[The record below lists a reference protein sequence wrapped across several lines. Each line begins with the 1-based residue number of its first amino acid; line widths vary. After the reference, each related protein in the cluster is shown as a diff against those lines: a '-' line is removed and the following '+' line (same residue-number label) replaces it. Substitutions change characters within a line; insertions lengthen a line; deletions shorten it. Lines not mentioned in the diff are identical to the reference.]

1 MVALSDKYIV
11 GLAAEMLRDKGIIS
25 SHTTTAAM
33 GRDER
38 SALAIVP
45 LASDGSTRRFWRFSL
60 EKKAL
65 AIAVAPLTPSET
77 ECRESRAAW
86 YIGNHLFKNRC
97 AVPELYG
104 WNEESGLLLFED
116 LGDQRLHGI
125 VAGED
130 AAEPE
135 QVREQYKEVVR
146 QLAAMQVRG
155 GRGFDPS
162 WCWDGGCYDKDVMLK
177 KESGYFLQAFWTD
190 FLGEPVPGGIDE
202 EFVHLAERAAEAP
215 NGYFLHRDFQSR
227 NIMLTDS
234 RPRFIDFQGGRLG
247 PLGYDL
253 ASLLI
258 DPYCA
263 LSSSLQE
270 DLFDEYLREIKKYI
284 DLDSAVFH
292 EEFTLLA
299 LQRNLQI
306 IGAFSFLSRV
316 RRKTF
321 FAKYLKPALEAAE
334 HRMVDPVFSGLPLLK
349 KMVTQ
354 GLRCIEQL

>member
-11 GLAAEMLRDKGIIS
+11 GLAAEMLRDKGIVS
-25 SHTTTAAM
+25 SHGTTAVM
-33 GRDER
+33 NSDEPG
-38 SALAIVP
+38 SLTIVP
-45 LASDGSTRRFWRFSL
+45 LASDGSTRRFWRFSIAA
-60 EKKAL
+60 KAL

-86 YIGNHLFKNRC
+86 YIGNHLFESKC
-97 AVPELYG
+97 AVPEIYG
-104 WNEESGLLLFED
+104 WHEESGLLLFED
-116 LGDQRLHGI
+116 LGDQRLHGM
-125 VAGED
+125 VVGEG
-130 AAEPE
+130 AAEPT
-135 QVREQYKEVVR
+135 QISEQYKEIVR

-155 GRGFDPS
+155 GKGFDPS

-177 KESGYFLQAFWTD
+177 KESGYFLQAFWKD
-190 FLGEPVPGGIDE
+190 LLGEPVPGGIEE
-202 EFVHLAERAAEAP
+202 EFAYLAECAAKAP
-215 NGYFLHRDFQSR
+215 AGYFLHRDFQSR
-227 NIMLTDS
+227 NIMITAN

-263 LSSSLQE
+263 LSHSLQE
-270 DLFDEYLREIKKYI
+270 ELLDEYLNEIKKYI
-284 DLDSAVFH
+284 DLKTDRFH
-292 EEFTLLA
+292 EEFKLLA

-316 RRKTF
+316 RRKSF
-321 FAKYLKPALEAAE
+321 FEKYLKPALETAE
-334 HRMVDPVFSGLPLLK
+334 YRMVDPVFSGLPLLK

-354 GLRCIEQL
+354 GLRCME

>member
-11 GLAAEMLRDKGIIS
+11 GLAAEMLRDKGIVS
-25 SHTTTAAM
+25 SHATTAVM
-33 GRDER
+33 NSDEPG
-38 SALAIVP
+38 SLTIVP
-45 LASDGSTRRFWRFSL
+45 LTSDGSTRRFWRFSIAT
-60 EKKAL
+60 KAL

-86 YIGNHLFKNRC
+86 YIGNHLFESQC

-104 WNEESGLLLFED
+104 WHEESGLLLFED
-116 LGDQRLHGI
+116 LGDQRLHGM

-130 AAEPE
+130 AAELG
-135 QVREQYKEVVR
+135 QVREQYKDIVR
-146 QLAAMQVRG
+146 QLVAMQVRG
-155 GRGFDPS
+155 GKGFDPS
-162 WCWDGGCYDKDVMLK
+162 WCWDGGCYDKDVMLN

-190 FLGEPVPGGIDE
+190 LLGKPVPGGIDE
-202 EFVHLAERAAEAP
+202 EFVHLAERAAKAP
-215 NGYFLHRDFQSR
+215 SGYFLHRDFQSR
-227 NIMLTDS
+227 NIMIRDS
-234 RPRFIDFQGGRLG
+234 LPRFIDFQGGRLG

-263 LSSSLQE
+263 LSHSLQE
-270 DLFDEYLREIKKYI
+270 ELLEEYLREINKYI
-284 DLDSAVFH
+284 DLDAAVFH
-292 EEFTLLA
+292 EEFKLLA

-316 RRKTF
+316 RRKSF
-321 FAKYLKPALEAAE
+321 FAQYLTPALEAAE

-354 GLRCIEQL
+354 GLRSMK